1 MSYDYLKLWEP
12 MKINKMRLRN
22 RIMLSAMGTFT
33 PMQDGTDSE
42 EGIRYYEER
51 AKGGAGLIMTG
62 AMFLSEKTAQG
73 GPTLNLYSTRAIP
86 KATVMVERVH
96 RWGAKICL
104 QLSCGTGR
112 NGMPDIGER
121 VPISSSPNPAFY
133 NPEMIC
139 RPLEVS
145 EIKDIMKEFATAASF
160 ALNAG
165 FDAVEIHGHAGYLI
179 DQFISPEWNTR
190 TDEYGGDLANRT
202 RFALTLVRRLKAI
215 VPDMV
220 IDYKLPIVTPLGE
233 NSFRGKGGLPF
244 DEACIFAK
252 ELEACGVDTLHVA
265 QANHT
270 GNMGDTTPAMGT
282 QPYGFM
288 VSYSKKIKELVSIPV
303 SVVGRIVTPEAA
315 EAVIANGSADI
326 IGLGRSLLT
335 DPDFA
340 NKCADGHCCNVRTC
354 MMCNKGCTDNIQNRA
369 FLSCVLNAENGY
381 EATRHITPAA
391 SSKKIAIIG
400 AGIAGLEAARVAALR
415 GHSVTIFEKSLQIGG
430 QLLIASVPPRKEEM
444 MRSINYYA
452 NVLPELDV
460 TFRLG
465 EEFTSQDYN
474 SFDEVIVATGANNA
488 IIPVPGKDLPT
499 VTSAW
504 DVLAKKEIV
513 FGNVS
518 VIGGGL
524 VGVETAEYLASR
536 GCKVTIIEMMDQIA
550 KEESNTVL
558 PTLMSELEHYNVQ
571 IVTSAK
577 LSEIKDDSVV
587 VEKTID
593 DNTSTEEIASDFVVM
608 AVGARKNL
616 PELSDCPLPLHY
628 IGDCAGE
635 RPSNID
641 HAIKSAYDVACEI

>member
-1 MSYDYLKLWEP
+1 MYQINNEKFGHFLAEVRKEKQMTQKDLADKLFVSDKTVSKWERGNSMPNVTLLIPIADVLGITVTELLQGEKLKE
-12 MKINKMRLRN
+12 NK
-22 RIMLSAMGTFT
+22 
-33 PMQDGTDSE
+33 
-42 EGIRYYEER
+42 
-51 AKGGAGLIMTG
+51 
-62 AMFLSEKTAQG
+62 
-73 GPTLNLYSTRAIP
+73 TLNSD
-86 KATVMVERVH
+86 VVE
-96 RWGAKICL
+96 
-104 QLSCGTGR
+104 
-112 NGMPDIGER
+112 
-121 VPISSSPNPAFY
+121 
-133 NPEMIC
+133 
-139 RPLEVS
+139 
-145 EIKDIMKEFATAASF
+145 
-160 ALNAG
+160 
-165 FDAVEIHGHAGYLI
+165 
-179 DQFISPEWNTR
+179 
-190 TDEYGGDLANRT
+190 
-202 RFALTLVRRLKAI
+202 TLVVNSLDLSLRDTIRQRKKNWIFAFLISIGVVVIEAI
-215 VPDMV
+215 LLTVSGISIEQMGDSLYISLLM
-220 IDYKLPIVTPLGE
+220 LL
-233 NSFRGKGGLPF
+233 FACWL
-244 DEACIFAK
+244 CIFAK

-270 GNMGDTTPAMGT
+270 GNMGDTIPAMGT

-288 VSYSKKIKELVSIPV
+288 VSYSKKIKEFVSIPV

-315 EAVIANGSADI
+315 EAVITNGSADI

-381 EATRHITPAA
+381 EGSRQITPAA
-391 SSKKIAIIG
+391 STKNIAIIG
-400 AGIAGLEAARVAALR
+400 AGIAGLEAARVSALR
-415 GHSVTIFEKSLQIGG
+415 GHHVTIFEKSLQIGG

-465 EEFTSQDYN
+465 QEFTSQDYN

-499 VTSAW
+499 EASAW

-593 DNTSTEEIASDFVVM
+593 DNRSTEEIASDFVVM

-635 RPSNID
+635 RPSNIE

>member
-1 MSYDYLKLWEP
+1 MYQINNEKFGHFLAEVRKEKQMTQKDLADKLFVSDKTVSKWERGNSMPNVTLLIPIADVLGITVTELLQGEKLKE
-12 MKINKMRLRN
+12 NK
-22 RIMLSAMGTFT
+22 
-33 PMQDGTDSE
+33 
-42 EGIRYYEER
+42 
-51 AKGGAGLIMTG
+51 
-62 AMFLSEKTAQG
+62 
-73 GPTLNLYSTRAIP
+73 TLNSD
-86 KATVMVERVH
+86 VVE
-96 RWGAKICL
+96 
-104 QLSCGTGR
+104 
-112 NGMPDIGER
+112 
-121 VPISSSPNPAFY
+121 
-133 NPEMIC
+133 
-139 RPLEVS
+139 
-145 EIKDIMKEFATAASF
+145 
-160 ALNAG
+160 
-165 FDAVEIHGHAGYLI
+165 
-179 DQFISPEWNTR
+179 
-190 TDEYGGDLANRT
+190 
-202 RFALTLVRRLKAI
+202 TLVVNSLDLSLRDTIRQRKKNWIFAFLISIGVVVIEAI
-215 VPDMV
+215 LLTVSGISIEQMGDSLYISLLM
-220 IDYKLPIVTPLGE
+220 LLFA
-233 NSFRGKGGLPF
+233 SWL
-244 DEACIFAK
+244 CIFAK

-270 GNMGDTTPAMGT
+270 GNMGDTIPAMGT

-381 EATRHITPAA
+381 EGSRQITPAA
-391 SSKKIAIIG
+391 STKNIAIIG

>member
-1 MSYDYLKLWEP
+1 MKLLEP
-12 MKINKMRLRN
+12 IKVGNIEFKN
-22 RIMLSAMGTFT
+22 RIMFPPLTTG
-33 PMQDGTDSE
+33 
-42 EGIRYYEER
+42 YEEKDGSIGEQSFR
-51 AKGGAGLIMTG
+51 FYERLAKGGVGYIVIGDVAPL
-62 AMFLSEKTAQG
+62 
-73 GPTLNLYSTRAIP
+73 PTFSPTPKLYSPEQVQSFKKLAD
-86 KATVMVERVH
+86 ACHEN
-96 RWGAKICL
+96 GAKLGI
-104 QLSCGTGR
+104 QLFH
-112 NGMPDIGER
+112 PD
-121 VPISSSPNPAFY
+121 Y
-133 NPEMIC
+133 N
-139 RPLEVS
+139 V
-145 EIKDIMKEFATAASF
+145 K
-160 ALNAG
+160 ALNDMFHQGKMQEARAKLHHDMQHFVNEVTAEELDEIIKHMENCAILAHEAG
-165 FDAVEIHGHAGYLI
+165 VDCIEVHGDRLVGSLC
-179 DQFISPEWNTR
+179 SPILNHR

-202 RFALTLVRRLKAI
+202 RFALTLVKRLKTI

-233 NSFRGKGGLPF
+233 NSFRGKGGLPL

-270 GNMGDTTPAMGT
+270 GNMGDTIPAMGT

-444 MRSINYYA
+444 MRSINYYT

-465 EEFTSQDYN
+465 QEFTSQDYN

-499 VTSAW
+499 VASAW

-550 KEESNTVL
+550 KEESNTIL
-558 PTLMSELEHYNVQ
+558 PTLMRELEHYNVQ

-635 RPSNID
+635 RPSNIE